1 MIIVMPLILLQI
13 VSALIFFETHWDKVT
28 LRLARSVA
36 GDIAVIM
43 DVLRQDQSVQG
54 QQKIF
59 KIAEDNMHITATLIP
74 EAMINQATK
83 NTVRI
88 TDGLMERML
97 RQALNEYVRK
107 PFKIDT
113 SSLKRQVKIDV
124 QLSDAVLRIITT
136 RKRLFSSTVYVFVIW
151 MIGTSMI
158 LFGVATI
165 FMRNQVRPIRRLA
178 IAADQFGK
186 GREVIKFKP
195 EGATE
200 VRQAATAFMLMRD
213 RIKRQIS
220 QRTDM
225 LAGVSHDLR
234 TPLTR
239 MKLQLAMLNNDSG
252 SEELQTDIVEME
264 HMLEGYLAFA
274 RGEGGEKASLS
285 DISNILSGVVAD
297 TKRKGALIDLHS
309 EGQLMVTLRPSA
321 FKRCLM
327 NIIENA
333 LHYAEHVMI
342 RAGTRQD
349 CIEIVIDDDGPGIAE
364 TDREDVFKPF
374 FRLEKSRNQHTGGVG
389 LGLSIARDVM
399 RALGGEIAL
408 ETSPDDGLRVRL
420 RIPI

>member
-43 DVLRQDQSVQG
+43 DVLRQDRSVEG

-59 KIAEDNMHITATLIP
+59 KIAAENMHITATLIP
-74 EAMINQATK
+74 QAMIKQETK
-83 NTVRI
+83 NTIRI

-97 RQALNEYVRK
+97 RKALKEYVRK

-113 SSLKRQVKIDV
+113 ASLKRQVKIDV

-200 VRQAATAFMLMRD
+200 VRQAATAFMVMRD

-239 MKLQLAMLNNDSG
+239 MKLQLAMLNKDIG
-252 SEELQTDIVEME
+252 AEELQTDIVEME

-274 RGEGGEKASLS
+274 RGEGGEKTSFS
-285 DISNILSGVVAD
+285 DISQILSGVVAD
-297 TKRKGALIDLHS
+297 TRRKGALIDLHS
-309 EGQLMVTLRPSA
+309 EGQLMITLRPGA

-333 LHYAEHVMI
+333 LHYADHVMI
-342 RAGTRQD
+342 RAGRRQD

-364 TDREDVFKPF
+364 MDREDVFKPF
-374 FRLEKSRNQHTGGVG
+374 YRLEKSRNQYTGGVG